1 MSAPTDEGSAQSLER
16 VPRAL
21 STREAWL
28 DPFDWYTEMREDRP
42 VRYDDNRQ
50 CWDVFR
56 YDDVDRIL
64 DDPETFSSDPR
75 LASAI
80 DLPPEDEQSPILET
94 MLTTDGERHG
104 RLRGVVEDWFRPRAI
119 AQRADR
125 FEEIAASL
133 LDDAIDGGRM
143 DLVDDFAYP
152 FPVIVIAELLGVP
165 SEDRPQ
171 FRRWSETLVETPTD
185 TSEEAMA
192 AFQQRQQRAGEELA
206 DYFEAKLKDRAG
218 EPQDDLISVIAEAA
232 SEDRLTHEEALG
244 FCMLLLV
251 AGNITTTNLIG
262 NAMRCLTA
270 HPEAMER
277 LRSGDVG
284 LESAI
289 EEVLR
294 YRSPVQ
300 ALARIATRDVELR
313 GMEIEAGDTVVPWLG
328 SANRDPSAFDAPEQF
343 RVDRAPNPHFGFG
356 RGTHY
361 CLGAP
366 LARME
371 ARLGLDALFER
382 AVDIQRS
389 GDQLQPVR
397 SAFIYGVEEFPIEF
411 RPHHDAESPAP

>member
-1 MSAPTDEGSAQSLER
+1 MSAPTEEGDAQSLER

-28 DPFDWYTEMREDRP
+28 DPFDWYAEMRAESP
-42 VRYDDNRQ
+42 VRYDDARQ

-64 DDPETFSSDPR
+64 NDTETFSSNPR

-80 DLPPEDEQSPILET
+80 DLPPANEQSPILET
-94 MLTTDGERHG
+94 MLTADGDRHD

-119 AQRADR
+119 AKRAQR
-125 FEEIAASL
+125 FEAIAADL
-133 LDDAIDGGRM
+133 LEDAVDGGRM
-143 DLVDDFAYP
+143 DLIEAFAYP

-171 FRRWSETLVETPTD
+171 FRRWSETLVETPTE
-185 TSEEAMA
+185 TSDVALES
-192 AFQQRQQRAGEELA
+192 FRQRQEQVGEELA
-206 DYFEAKLKDRAG
+206 DYFRAKLEARARD
-218 EPQDDLISVIAEAA
+218 PRDDLISVIAGAQGEG
-232 SEDRLTHEEALG
+232 RLSDEEALG

-251 AGNITTTNLIG
+251 AGNITTTNLVG

-270 HPEAMER
+270 HPEAMAR
-277 LRSGDVG
+277 VRTGDAPM
-284 LESAI
+284 ESTI

-300 ALARIATRDVELR
+300 ALARVATRDVELR
-313 GMEIEAGDTVVPWLG
+313 GRDIEDGDTVVPWLG
-328 SANRDPSAFDAPEQF
+328 SADRDPAAFEAPEQF

-371 ARLGLDALFER
+371 ARIGLRALFDR
-382 AVDIQRS
+382 AAEIQRS

-411 RPHHDAESPAP
+411 RPQDDVQSPPA

>member
-1 MSAPTDEGSAQSLER
+1 MSAPTDEGDGQSLER

-28 DPFDWYTEMREDRP
+28 DPFDWYAEMREDRP
-42 VRYDDNRQ
+42 VRYDDDRR

-80 DLPPEDEQSPILET
+80 DLPPEEEQSPILET
-94 MLTTDGERHG
+94 MLTTDGDRHD

-119 AQRADR
+119 AERAGR
-125 FEEIAASL
+125 FEAIAADL

-185 TSEEAMA
+185 TSDDAME
-192 AFQQRQQRAGEELA
+192 AFQRRQQQASEELA
-206 DYFEAKLKDRAG
+206 DYFEAKLDARAR
-218 EPQDDLISVIAEAA
+218 EPRDDLISVIAEAA
-232 SEDRLTHEEALG
+232 GADRLTGEEALG

-251 AGNITTTNLIG
+251 AGNITTTNLVG

-277 LRSGDVG
+277 VRTGDVAM
-284 LESAI
+284 ESTI

-300 ALARIATRDVELR
+300 ALARVATRDVELR
-313 GMEIEAGDTVVPWLG
+313 GMDIEEGDTVVPWLG
-328 SANRDPSAFDAPEQF
+328 AANRDPSVFESPEQF

-371 ARLGLDALFER
+371 ARIGLRALFDR
-382 AVDIQRS
+382 AADIRRV
-389 GDQLQPVR
+389 GEQLQPVR

-411 RPHHDAESPAP
+411 RPQHDVESPAH